1 LLTGASKY
9 VGGDATSFRGLV
21 EASSVED
28 GGRAQRCNK
37 EKTAVA
43 AGRTGAWGSEAEE
56 WRAEVARPQ
65 ASCWLQGR

>member
-1 LLTGASKY
+1 VWRTGAGQGSER
-9 VGGDATSFRGLV
+9 SGL
-21 EASSVED
+21 AAK
-28 GGRAQRCNK
+28 AQRCNE

-43 AGRTGAWGSEAEE
+43 AGQAGAWGTEAEE